1 MYMSSNRQKEKEEIE
16 KLKENTKLSFDKSV
30 KLVVDSVL
38 NKGDSI

>member
-1 MYMSSNRQKEKEEIE
+1 LDDAEMNLT

-38 NKGDSI
+38 NKGDTI